1 MESVKCSIILN
12 TLVNKQILDDFFS
25 VQIYITFTLIYIL
38 VVPHMRPPRD
48 FKKKINKGIF
58 WCVGGGRLEQGNL
71 GSKRK
76 GK

>member
-25 VQIYITFTLIYIL
+25 VQIYLTLTLIYIL

-48 FKKKINKGIF
+48 FEKQINKRIF
-58 WCVGGGRLEQGNL
+58 LVCMVGGGD
-71 GSKRK
+71 K
-76 GK
+76 GT